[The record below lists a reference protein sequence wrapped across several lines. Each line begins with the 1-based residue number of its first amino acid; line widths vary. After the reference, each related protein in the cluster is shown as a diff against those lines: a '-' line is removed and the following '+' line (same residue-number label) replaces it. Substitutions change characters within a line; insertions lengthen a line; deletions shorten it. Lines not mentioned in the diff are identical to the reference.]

1 MIHTIRREKAIK
13 ELLARS
19 APKLNDWMTHGLV
32 GSLKLP
38 MTWLDEAKV
47 SYFMSFLPFIILL
60 SLVLQA
66 MYELDSGNIYAAYE
80 LYLSAKSYNLAHN
93 LAQLE
98 LAPDAIIRKD
108 LDLLRNLFKPF
119 DADGKRDKVTG
130 WFVRGKVITA
140 ISPLYGL
147 RI

>member
-1 MIHTIRREKAIK
+1 
-13 ELLARS
+13 
-19 APKLNDWMTHGLV
+19 
-32 GSLKLP
+32 
-38 MTWLDEAKV
+38 
-47 SYFMSFLPFIILL
+47 
-60 SLVLQA
+60 

-108 LDLLRNLFKPF
+108 LDLLHNLFKPF

-130 WFVRGKVITA
+130 WFVRGKVITV
-140 ISPLYGL
+140 IFPLHGL

>member
-130 WFVRGKVITA
+130 WFVRGKVITV

>member
-1 MIHTIRREKAIK
+1 
-13 ELLARS
+13 
-19 APKLNDWMTHGLV
+19 MTHGLV

-47 SYFMSFLPFIILL
+47 NCPTKYFFLVTHPFI
-60 SLVLQA
+60 QA

-80 LYLSAKSYNLAHN
+80 LYLSAKSYNQAHN

-108 LDLLRNLFKPF
+108 LELLRNLFKPF
-119 DADGKRDKVTG
+119 DADGRRDKIES
-130 WFVRGKVITA
+130 WFVRGKVIDDRF
-140 ISPLYGL
+140 PLYGHC
-147 RI
+147 I

>member
-1 MIHTIRREKAIK
+1 
-13 ELLARS
+13 
-19 APKLNDWMTHGLV
+19 MTHGLV

-47 SYFMSFLPFIILL
+47 NYFMSSPLIL
-60 SLVLQA
+60 SLIIFLQA

-119 DADGKRDKVTG
+119 DADGKRDKITG
-130 WFVRGKVITA
+130 WFVRGKVITV
-140 ISPLYGL
+140 IFPLYMAFASDGVTGVS
-147 RI
+147 

>member
-1 MIHTIRREKAIK
+1 MRATRREKAVK

-19 APKLNDWMTHGLV
+19 APKLNDWVTHGLA

-38 MTWLDEAKV
+38 MAWLDEAKV
-47 SYFMSFLPFIILL
+47 SQPTKKKTLL
-60 SLVLQA
+60 ATHFRQQA

-80 LYLSAKSYNLAHN
+80 LYLSAKSYNQAHT

-108 LDLLRNLFKPF
+108 LELLRNLFKPF
-119 DADGKRDKVTG
+119 DADGKRDKIEG
-130 WFVRGKVITA
+130 WFVRGKVIGKLF
-140 ISPLYGL
+140 SLYCH